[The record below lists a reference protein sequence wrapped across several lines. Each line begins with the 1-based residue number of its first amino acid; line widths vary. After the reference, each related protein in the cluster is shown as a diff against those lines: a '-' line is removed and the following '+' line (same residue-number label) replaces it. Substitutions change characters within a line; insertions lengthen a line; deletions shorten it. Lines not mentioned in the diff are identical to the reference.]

1 MYGVRS
7 SRSTKDL
14 LTFVSDRIV
23 RAFNIS
29 ETSRAVALDISKAF
43 DRAWHTGLLHKLK
56 SDKISGQIFELLYFF
71 LSNRRLRVVL
81 DWKSSQEYPINASWS
96 FLMMLYVIL
105 LSMLMIVLSIL
116 SVARHLTS
124 LPIECFPLT
133 YDLSGFKSRI
143 NKRLLTVGSF

>member
-7 SRSTKDL
+7 SRSTTDL

>member
-7 SRSTKDL
+7 SRSTTDL
-14 LTFVSDRIV
+14 LTFVSDGIV
-23 RAFNIS
+23 RVFNNS
-29 ETSRAVALDISKAF
+29 ETTRAVALDISKAF
-43 DRAWHTGLLHKLK
+43 DKLK
-56 SDKISGQIFELLYFF
+56 SDKISGQIFELLSFF

-116 SVARHLTS
+116 SVVRHLTS
-124 LPIECFPLT
+124 LPMI
-133 YDLSGFKSRI
+133 
-143 NKRLLTVGSF
+143 